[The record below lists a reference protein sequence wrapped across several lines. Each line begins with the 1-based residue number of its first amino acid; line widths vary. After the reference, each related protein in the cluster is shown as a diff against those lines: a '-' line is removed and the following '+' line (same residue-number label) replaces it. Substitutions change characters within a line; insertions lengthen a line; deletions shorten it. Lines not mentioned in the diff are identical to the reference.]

1 MSLRKVALISAGST
15 SYGKSSLT
23 GRDLALLAAKEALER
38 IQMMPHE
45 IQGAFIANAFGL
57 SERQG
62 HLGPLIMSG
71 LGIPD
76 IPASTIEA
84 ACSSGGSA
92 FREAYINIAAGVY
105 DVMLVVG
112 TEKISHLSTEAATT
126 YFTFGSDYLF
136 EGACGA
142 SFPGLYATMAVAHM
156 QKYETT
162 EEQLAQVAV
171 KNHENGMMNEKAHLH
186 KRISVEDVLQSSIVA
201 YPLKMYDSCPFSDG
215 AAAVILAS
223 EDYLKKNGRD
233 ESISILGSGRAGGYG
248 SLHSRD
254 DMTSIRSS
262 ILASREAFNR
272 ANLSIRDVDFAEV
285 HDCFTIAEI
294 IAMEDLGFVERGKAA
309 QAVEQG
315 RTRLDGDI
323 PINPSGGLKS
333 KGHPI
338 GATGSGQVVE
348 VFEQLTENAGER
360 QVKGAKLGM
369 THNVGATGGSSAV
382 HIFRRP

>member
-23 GRDLALLAAKEALER
+23 GRDLALLAAKQALER
-38 IQMMPHE
+38 IQMRPHE

-186 KRISVEDVLQSSIVA
+186 KRISVEDVLQSSTVA

-223 EDYLKKNGRD
+223 EDYLKKNRRD

-294 IAMEDLGFVERGKAA
+294 IAMEDLGFVERGRAA

-338 GATGSGQVVE
+338 GATGIGQVVE

-360 QVKGAKLGM
+360 QVKGAKIGM

-382 HIFRRP
+382 HIFRR

>member
-1 MSLRKVALISAGST
+1 
-15 SYGKSSLT
+15 
-23 GRDLALLAAKEALER
+23 
-38 IQMMPHE
+38 
-45 IQGAFIANAFGL
+45 
-57 SERQG
+57 
-62 HLGPLIMSG
+62 
-71 LGIPD
+71 
-76 IPASTIEA
+76 
-84 ACSSGGSA
+84 
-92 FREAYINIAAGVY
+92 
-105 DVMLVVG
+105 
-112 TEKISHLSTEAATT
+112 
-126 YFTFGSDYLF
+126 
-136 EGACGA
+136 
-142 SFPGLYATMAVAHM
+142 MAVAHM

-223 EDYLKKNGRD
+223 EDYLKKNRRD

-272 ANLSIRDVDFAEV
+272 AHLSIRDVDFAEV

-338 GATGSGQVVE
+338 GATGIGQVVE

-360 QVKGAKLGM
+360 QVKGAKIGM

-382 HIFRRP
+382 HIFRRS

>member
-338 GATGSGQVVE
+338 GATGIGQVVE

-360 QVKGAKLGM
+360 QVKGAKIGM

>member
-15 SYGKSSLT
+15 SYGKSLLT

-38 IQMMPHE
+38 IEMMPYE

-112 TEKISHLSTEAATT
+112 TEKISHLSTEEATT

-142 SFPGLYATMAVAHM
+142 SFPGLYATMAIAHM

-162 EEQLAQVAV
+162 QEQLAQVAV
-171 KNHENGMMNEKAHLH
+171 KNHENGMKNEKAHLH

-272 ANLSIRDVDFAEV
+272 ANLSIKDVDFAEV

-338 GATGSGQVVE
+338 GATGIGQVVE

-360 QVKGAKLGM
+360 QIKGAKIGM

-382 HIFRRP
+382 HIFTRS

>member
-1 MSLRKVALISAGST
+1 
-15 SYGKSSLT
+15 
-23 GRDLALLAAKEALER
+23 
-38 IQMMPHE
+38 
-45 IQGAFIANAFGL
+45 
-57 SERQG
+57 
-62 HLGPLIMSG
+62 
-71 LGIPD
+71 
-76 IPASTIEA
+76 
-84 ACSSGGSA
+84 
-92 FREAYINIAAGVY
+92 
-105 DVMLVVG
+105 
-112 TEKISHLSTEAATT
+112 
-126 YFTFGSDYLF
+126 
-136 EGACGA
+136 
-142 SFPGLYATMAVAHM
+142 
-156 QKYETT
+156 
-162 EEQLAQVAV
+162 
-171 KNHENGMMNEKAHLH
+171 
-186 KRISVEDVLQSSIVA
+186 
-201 YPLKMYDSCPFSDG
+201 MYDSCPFSDG

-223 EDYLKKNGRD
+223 EDYLKKNRRD
-233 ESISILGSGRAGGYG
+233 EFISILGSGRAGGYG

-272 ANLSIRDVDFAEV
+272 AHLSIRDVDFAEV

-338 GATGSGQVVE
+338 GATGIGQVVE

-360 QVKGAKLGM
+360 QIKGAKIGM

-382 HIFRRP
+382 HIFRRS

>member
-15 SYGKSSLT
+15 AYGKSSLA

-38 IQMMPHE
+38 IQMMPLE

-338 GATGSGQVVE
+338 GATGIGQVVE

-360 QVKGAKLGM
+360 QVKGAKIGM

-382 HIFRRP
+382 HIFRRS

>member
-23 GRDLALLAAKEALER
+23 GRDLALLAAKQSLER

-112 TEKISHLSTEAATT
+112 TEKISHLSTDAATT

-171 KNHENGMMNEKAHLH
+171 KNHENGMMNENAHLH
-186 KRISVEDVLQSSIVA
+186 KRITVEDVLQSSIVA
-201 YPLKMYDSCPFSDG
+201 YPLKLYDSCPFSDG

-223 EDYLKKNGRD
+223 EDYLKKNRRD

-294 IAMEDLGFVERGKAA
+294 IAMEDLGFVERGRAA

-338 GATGSGQVVE
+338 GATGIGQVVE

-360 QVKGAKLGM
+360 QVKGAKIGM

-382 HIFRRP
+382 HIFRKP

>member
-15 SYGKSSLT
+15 SYGKSLLT

-38 IQMMPHE
+38 IEMMPYE

-112 TEKISHLSTEAATT
+112 TEKISHLSTEVATT

-142 SFPGLYATMAVAHM
+142 SFPGLYATMAIAHM

-162 EEQLAQVAV
+162 QEQLAQVAV
-171 KNHENGMMNEKAHLH
+171 KNHENGMKNEKAHLH

-272 ANLSIRDVDFAEV
+272 ANLSIKDVDFAEV

-338 GATGSGQVVE
+338 GATGIGQVVE

-360 QVKGAKLGM
+360 QIKGAKIGM

-382 HIFRRP
+382 HIFTRS

>member
-15 SYGKSSLT
+15 SYGKSLLT

-112 TEKISHLSTEAATT
+112 TEKISHLSTEVATT

-142 SFPGLYATMAVAHM
+142 SFPGLYATMAIAHM

-162 EEQLAQVAV
+162 QEQLAQVAV
-171 KNHENGMMNEKAHLH
+171 KNHENGMKNEKAHLH

-272 ANLSIRDVDFAEV
+272 ANLSIKDVDFAEV

-338 GATGSGQVVE
+338 GATGIGQVVE

-360 QVKGAKLGM
+360 QIKGAKIGM

-382 HIFRRP
+382 HIFTRS

>member
-15 SYGKSSLT
+15 SYGKSLLT

-38 IQMMPHE
+38 IEMMPYE

-112 TEKISHLSTEAATT
+112 TEKISHLSTEVATT

-142 SFPGLYATMAVAHM
+142 SFPGLYATMAIAHM

-162 EEQLAQVAV
+162 QEQLAQVAV
-171 KNHENGMMNEKAHLH
+171 KNHENGMKNEKAHLH

-272 ANLSIRDVDFAEV
+272 ANLSIKDVDFAEV

-309 QAVEQG
+309 QAVEEG

-338 GATGSGQVVE
+338 GATGIGQVVE

-360 QVKGAKLGM
+360 QIKGAKIGM

-382 HIFRRP
+382 HIFTRS